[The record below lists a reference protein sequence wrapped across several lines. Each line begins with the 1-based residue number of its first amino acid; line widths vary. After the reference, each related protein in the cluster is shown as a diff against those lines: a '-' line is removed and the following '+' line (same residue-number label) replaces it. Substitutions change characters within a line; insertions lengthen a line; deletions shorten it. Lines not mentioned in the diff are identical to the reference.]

1 MSAERFSHKLKLH
14 GVSHTCCQCRLWH
27 MLSSTVSLER
37 LSEKGRTFG
46 WHQQIP
52 QQVYV
57 MYMEGMY
64 KGQDT
69 VGIYTERNK
78 THLIL

>member
-1 MSAERFSHKLKLH
+1 
-14 GVSHTCCQCRLWH
+14 
-27 MLSSTVSLER
+27 MLSSTVFLER

-57 MYMEGMY
+57 MYVEGMY

-69 VGIYTERNK
+69 AGIYTERNK
-78 THLIL
+78 NSSDFISRPKTGTHFLSLRLKTLL